1 MTGSVAE
8 NGTRLGA
15 GNPNASSL
23 FTRTAAGFQI
33 NQMVWDFGRVRAF
46 AASLDARAEAMKEAA
61 TGARAEVLW
70 RVRGTYF
77 RALAAQ
83 TQLRVM
89 AANLEAR
96 RLTMRQVKALTDSQL
111 RSTLDLSFAELH
123 VAEAEMAQ
131 LRAESEVRTAAVE
144 LAAAMGETEA
154 REYTLADPGDPAGAV
169 GAGVEEVVREA
180 MEGRAELAALRQQAR
195 AATRFADSEK
205 RQGLPMLTAT
215 GVAGM
220 FGWRDAN
227 LRQRYGALAMN
238 LNIPLF
244 NGGQFKSRAAEADLR
259 AESVRQ
265 ELREMEVRVAREV
278 RAAWVEGEN
287 ARRRMALTGKVAPFF
302 THQVAWRAVV
312 PGDPAD
318 PAEVEVHMGPGKHLV
333 SYPLR
338 GGAWRNIV
346 AVEERRRWVEEG
358 WSLRD
363 DPLELRL
370 AFEGFSPRVRDWLER
385 VEDVWL
391 WGLFRHEVARD
402 WFRVLPG
409 GVAGILGDAAHP
421 TLPFLAQ
428 GANMALEDAAVMGR
442 CLAAS
447 ATPAEG
453 FARFEALRWQRTA
466 DIVNRSRDNAKRFHN
481 PQLADDAV
489 AVAYVDREWQP
500 ESVRRRYDWL
510 FEYGAHSARMP

>member
-1 MTGSVAE
+1 MRAAWLLALAGLAAAAQPAMLTLAEAEAAALKNHPRLAAARALAEAAREPARQARAQLSPVVAANMTGSVAE

-23 FTRTAAGFQI
+23 FSRTAAGFQI

-46 AASLDARAEAMKEAA
+46 AASLDARADAMKEAA

-278 RAAWVEGEN
+278 RAAWVEVEN
-287 ARRRMALTGKVAPFF
+287 ARRRMALTGKVVEQARR
-302 THQVAWRAVV
+302 TEKLAQSRYDLGLGTIVELSSAQLSRTT
-312 PGDPAD
+312 
-318 PAEVEVHMGPGKHLV
+318 AEVEAAL
-333 SYPLR
+333 
-338 GGAWRNIV
+338 A
-346 AVEERRRWVEEG
+346 
-358 WSLRD
+358 
-363 DPLELRL
+363 RL
-370 AFEGFSPRVRDWLER
+370 AYLGERTNLEYR
-385 VEDVWL
+385 
-391 WGLFRHEVARD
+391 
-402 WFRVLPG
+402 
-409 GVAGILGDAAHP
+409 AG
-421 TLPFLAQ
+421 
-428 GANMALEDAAVMGR
+428 
-442 CLAAS
+442 
-447 ATPAEG
+447 
-453 FARFEALRWQRTA
+453 
-466 DIVNRSRDNAKRFHN
+466 
-481 PQLADDAV
+481 
-489 AVAYVDREWQP
+489 
-500 ESVRRRYDWL
+500 RY
-510 FEYGAHSARMP
+510 R

>member
-1 MTGSVAE
+1 MRAAWLLALAGLAAAAQPATLTLAEAEAAALKNHPRLAAARALAEAAREPARQARAQLSPVVAGNVTGSVAE

-278 RAAWVEGEN
+278 RAAWVEVEN
-287 ARRRMALTGKVAPFF
+287 ARRRMALTGKVVEQARR
-302 THQVAWRAVV
+302 TEKLAQSRYDLGLGTIVELSSAQLSRTT
-312 PGDPAD
+312 
-318 PAEVEVHMGPGKHLV
+318 AEVEAAL
-333 SYPLR
+333 
-338 GGAWRNIV
+338 A
-346 AVEERRRWVEEG
+346 
-358 WSLRD
+358 
-363 DPLELRL
+363 RL
-370 AFEGFSPRVRDWLER
+370 AYLGERTNLEYRV
-385 VEDVWL
+385 
-391 WGLFRHEVARD
+391 
-402 WFRVLPG
+402 
-409 GVAGILGDAAHP
+409 
-421 TLPFLAQ
+421 
-428 GANMALEDAAVMGR
+428 GR
-442 CLAAS
+442 Y
-447 ATPAEG
+447 
-453 FARFEALRWQRTA
+453 R
-466 DIVNRSRDNAKRFHN
+466 
-481 PQLADDAV
+481 
-489 AVAYVDREWQP
+489 
-500 ESVRRRYDWL
+500 
-510 FEYGAHSARMP
+510 